1 MKKIIS
7 VIVMLTMTAL
17 FNTAKAE
24 TGEFVTNENNSIDP
38 VMGITIKFNSD
49 GSWKSIKSVGSVG
62 LYFTDTN
69 SQNRALETA
78 EMEAMAGITRY
89 MEQTLNSG
97 RGIDEVANM
106 VANKKTQGKLQ
117 EIEASQEEIRTFTK
131 NIVNSSSNI
140 LTGVIPIDQIIDR
153 DKMEVR
159 VTVGISE
166 KYMEAAAEVREG
178 MAQNIAK
185 GRTAERSRNKDTSTG
200 KGASNGSSDAGDSSD
215 GLGNFLERKGG
226 VIHRRSPSYDDF

>member
-1 MKKIIS
+1 
-7 VIVMLTMTAL
+7 
-17 FNTAKAE
+17 
-24 TGEFVTNENNSIDP
+24 
-38 VMGITIKFNSD
+38 
-49 GSWKSIKSVGSVG
+49 
-62 LYFTDTN
+62 
-69 SQNRALETA
+69 
-78 EMEAMAGITRY
+78 
-89 MEQTLNSG
+89 
-97 RGIDEVANM
+97 
-106 VANKKTQGKLQ
+106 
-117 EIEASQEEIRTFTK
+117 
-131 NIVNSSSNI
+131 
-140 LTGVIPIDQIIDR
+140 
-153 DKMEVR
+153 MEVR